1 MGSFAGSE
9 YLREDGSGDELV
21 EPETGPDVVGGE
33 NAHGHTATGE
43 RQKALAAPPATA
55 EGRWSRNEQDNSLP
69 RLGLYSSLFGG
80 GEVKHDLEK
89 LRDELPD
96 YDSEGKALVMSYWE
110 NVNWQ

>member
-9 YLREDGSGDELV
+9 YLREEGSGDELV
-21 EPETGPDVVGGE
+21 EPETDPNVVGGE
-33 NAHGHTATGE
+33 NAQGHNAMG
-43 RQKALAAPPATA
+43 RRKKALAAPPATA
-55 EGRWSRNEQDNSLP
+55 EGRWSRKEQDSDLH
-69 RLGLYSSLFGG
+69 RQGLYSSLLWG

>member
-9 YLREDGSGDELV
+9 YLREEGSGDELV
-21 EPETGPDVVGGE
+21 EPETGPDVLGGE
-33 NAHGHTATGE
+33 NPHGQNATGE

-55 EGRWSRNEQDNSLP
+55 ESRCSRNEQDSSLP
-69 RLGLYSSLFGG
+69 RLGLYSSLFEG